1 MSAVKFVVN
10 LPPANAGVIR
20 HLLPFINL
28 ISTSRERALGL
39 KLLGFTSSEDYIIA
53 VSQDKSHS
61 EMLSVLLLLFQL
73 DNRDEKKGFFD
84 CITFY
89 DKRLEREVSELLGL
103 HEDIISVKELED
115 MWKVKYPIDEW
126 WDTDLS

>member
-1 MSAVKFVVN
+1 MSDVKFIVN

-28 ISTSRERALGL
+28 VSTSRERALGL
-39 KLLGFTSSEDYIIA
+39 KLLGFTSTEEYIMA
-53 VSQDKSHS
+53 VSQDRSHS
-61 EMLSVLLLLFQL
+61 EMLSVLLLLFQM
-73 DNRDEKKGFFD
+73 DDFEEKKGFFD

-89 DKRLEREVSELLGL
+89 DKRLEREVSELVGL
-103 HEDIISVKELED
+103 DKDIISVKELED
-115 MWKVKYPIDEW
+115 MWEVKFPMDEW

>member
-1 MSAVKFVVN
+1 MSDVKFIVN

-28 ISTSRERALGL
+28 VSTSRERALGL
-39 KLLGFTSSEDYIIA
+39 KLLGFTSTEEYIMA
-53 VSQDKSHS
+53 VSQDRSHS
-61 EMLSVLLLLFQL
+61 EMLSVLLLLFQM
-73 DNRDEKKGFFD
+73 DDFEEKKGFFD

-89 DKRLEREVSELLGL
+89 DKRLEKKVSELVGL

-115 MWKVKYPIDEW
+115 MWKVKYPVDEW

>member
-1 MSAVKFVVN
+1 MSDVKFIVN

-28 ISTSRERALGL
+28 VSTSRERALGL
-39 KLLGFTSSEDYIIA
+39 KLLGFTSTEEYIMA
-53 VSQDKSHS
+53 VSQDRSHS
-61 EMLSVLLLLFQL
+61 EMLSVLLLLFQM
-73 DNRDEKKGFFD
+73 DDFEEKKGFFD

-89 DKRLEREVSELLGL
+89 DKRLEKKVSELVGL

-115 MWKVKYPIDEW
+115 MWKVKFPIDEW